1 MMTLDEIRRKGLAA
15 LKKELGQAGMLKF
28 MKQFSN
34 GSGNYAVKRH
44 DWVDSMS
51 MDDLMAQIK
60 AKRKKRK
67 RAS

>member
-34 GSGNYAVKRH
+34 GSGNYAVERH
-44 DWVDSMS
+44 DWVDSMN
-51 MDDLMAQIK
+51 MDELMTQIK

>member
-34 GSGNYAVKRH
+34 GSGNYAIDRH
-44 DWVDSMS
+44 EWVDSMN
-51 MDDLMAQIK
+51 MDNLMTQIK
-60 AKRKKRK
+60 AKRKKK
-67 RAS
+67 RRTT

>member
-1 MMTLDEIRRKGLAA
+1 MTLDEIRRKGLAA
-15 LKKELGQAGMLKF
+15 LKKELGLAGMLKF

-34 GSGNYAVKRH
+34 GSGNYVVERH
-44 DWVDSMS
+44 EWVDSMS
-51 MDDLMAQIK
+51 MDDLMTQIK